1 MGKNGMIGILAV
13 IVIIL
18 LAAFLMRG
26 PSQPNSPA
34 PISNTPPA
42 VAPPAQR

>member
-26 PSQPNSPA
+26 PSQPNSAA
-34 PISNTPPA
+34 PVSSTPPA
-42 VAPPAQR
+42 VAPPATK